1 MRIARIGLIVTI
13 VALAVLATGCATYM
27 SGTTQAITIRSNP
40 PGAHV
45 QYGHQSGTTPLML
58 QVPKGRDDPI
68 EVTFGRNR
76 QVIVLSRTVDPNT
89 YLNFIPPLWPGFI
102 VDAVT
107 GAMTEYEQNDVMVD
121 FKHARMARYA
131 R

>member
-1 MRIARIGLIVTI
+1 MRIVRIGLIVTT
-13 VALAVLATGCATYM
+13 VALVVLATGCATFV
-27 SGTTQAITIRSNP
+27 SGTTQTITIRSNP
-40 PGAHV
+40 SGAHV
-45 QYGHQSGTTPLML
+45 QFGNQSGTTPMML

-68 EVTFGRNR
+68 EVTYGRNR

-102 VDAVT
+102 IDAIS
-107 GAMTEYEQNDVMVD
+107 GAMTEYETNEVMVD
-121 FKHARMARYA
+121 FKRARMARYA